1 LTLIF
6 QFPAQSSKPAN
17 MEQRFRGRLGV
28 ALSVVIFAAVICLP
42 LHAARKDK
50 TKDQFGAGFTTEVI
64 ASKEE
69 LVEAVQDVAGNGI
82 IKGSKEYDKDTYI
95 SGASPADSSPLFP
108 KWTGPGQVFFKVR
121 TGCIAP
127 RNFRDSG
134 DSGTLAVRYVV
145 QSKDAT
151 HSILRIDA
159 MYEESE
165 RNIFHPSNGTVE
177 SSEYRDVQ
185 DNVDG
190 IQLKKKQAI
199 EGEKNRQEELA
210 RRSLDRSRQA
220 DNTAVE
226 ISESSPQGLEQH
238 VQELRRQ
245 LERVVRSSGAQLKAS
260 PFHTAATLQSLA
272 PGTEVVILID
282 SPYWLGIETQD
293 GQHGWVKRDQL
304 EALP

>member
-1 LTLIF
+1 MTLTFRSLI
-6 QFPAQSSKPAN
+6 
-17 MEQRFRGRLGV
+17 RFLETFARRHRSGIAFTLVV
-28 ALSVVIFAAVICLP
+28 ALASLIVPPGTLNAAK
-42 LHAARKDK
+42 KDK
-50 TKDQFGAGFTTEVI
+50 DRFGEGFTTEVI

-95 SGASPADSSPLFP
+95 SGASPADSSPLFA
-108 KWTGPGQVFFKVR
+108 KWIEPGQLFFKVR

-127 RNFRDSG
+127 RNFKDSG
-134 DSGTLAVRYVV
+134 DSGTLAVRYVI

-159 MYEESE
+159 IYVESE
-165 RNIFHPSNGTVE
+165 RNIVHPSNGTVE

-185 DNVDG
+185 DDVEA
-190 IQLKKKQAI
+190 IQLKKKQAV

-210 RRSLDRSRQA
+210 RRSLDRTRQA

-226 ISESSPQGLEQH
+226 VSESSAQGLEQH
-238 VQELRRQ
+238 VRDLRQQ
-245 LERVVRSSGAQLKAS
+245 LERVVRASGAQLKAS
-260 PFHTAATLQSLA
+260 PFQTAATLQSLV